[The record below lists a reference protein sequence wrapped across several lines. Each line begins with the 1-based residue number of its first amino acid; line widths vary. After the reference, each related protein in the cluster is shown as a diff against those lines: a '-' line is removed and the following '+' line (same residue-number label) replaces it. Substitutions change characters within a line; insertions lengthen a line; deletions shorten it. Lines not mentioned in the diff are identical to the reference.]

1 MYVETFSFFGL
12 LTLILFVFAE
22 LGKHKI
28 IGVLASLLL
37 IMAGLWVGAD
47 NITFPTGTTTT
58 VSETNTAVVVNDT
71 TTTDI
76 SKNETQLTTYAPITI
91 PYTVVA
97 FNVLLA
103 LVLISVGLYGSLFY
117 ALNLLR

>member
-37 IMAGLWVGAD
+37 ILAGLWVGSD

-103 LVLISVGLYGSLFY
+103 LVLVSVGLYGSLFY